1 LGKLKGALKPLNKLK
16 FDQIIKLGIIST
28 GEFLLAKVKL
38 NSLTEKRLF
47 DGGASALL
55 SLFSF

>member
-28 GEFLLAKVKL
+28 GEFLLAKV
-38 NSLTEKRLF
+38 NSLTEKRLV
-47 DGGASALL
+47 DGGTSALP